1 MKYQLSRIIFTADP
15 KIFSPSADDLGESP
29 DCSVSPSSAGCR
41 DIDNDLTGDADMV
54 TATVA
59 TPITSPVTCQHNCPD
74 QTTQQ
79 QNRKSKT
86 ITNRPTIKKPFTAFK
101 TRRPRPLS
109 NKIPSQNRQ
118 QNEVSK
124 QVDKKFLTTT
134 EATEN
139 DDMKEEMS
147 EKLRD
152 GKQLVDNDNIDD
164 YEEPTPEPEPTHIGN
179 PRYHAF
185 HSCQFIISNDLKVF
199 HVSIILLQGSTRK

>member
-1 MKYQLSRIIFTADP
+1 MKYKLSRIIFTVDP

-41 DIDNDLTGDADMV
+41 DIDNDLTRDADMV
-54 TATVA
+54 TV
-59 TPITSPVTCQHNCPD
+59 TPITSPVTCQHNCRN

-86 ITNRPTIKKPFTAFK
+86 ITNRPTIKKPFTVFK

-109 NKIPSQNRQ
+109 NKRPSQNRQ
-118 QNEVSK
+118 QNKVSK
-124 QVDKKFLTTT
+124 QEDKKFPTST
-134 EATEN
+134 EATED

-147 EKLRD
+147 DELRD
-152 GKQLVDNDNIDD
+152 GKQLDDSNDE
-164 YEEPTPEPEPTHIGN
+164 YEEPTPEPEPTRIGN

-185 HSCQFIISNDLKVF
+185 HSCQFTI
-199 HVSIILLQGSTRK
+199 